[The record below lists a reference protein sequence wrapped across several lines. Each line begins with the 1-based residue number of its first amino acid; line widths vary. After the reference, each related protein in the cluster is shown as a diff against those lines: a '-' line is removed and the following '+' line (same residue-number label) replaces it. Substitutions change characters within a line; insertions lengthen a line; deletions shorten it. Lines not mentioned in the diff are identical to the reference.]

1 MCFLQR
7 TLKQFTHNMQTTKTS
22 NFNFESSDEGS
33 VLTDPAST
41 RASRHRQVLFIGVS
55 GPTGSGKST
64 VAAAL
69 AKDFDS
75 PLRPIGADFFFKFPG
90 SRGFGCCPKHP
101 FHTCSE
107 HPDSVDHALLLKEL
121 QTVKEMLE
129 TSPVIPEVV
138 VNGGSFARG
147 KQTLNVKSK
156 EGSNIGKEFGQSP
169 VVVVVEGFLLFADK
183 NVTAFLDYCLFLDLH
198 CDTGNQ
204 TMTADF

>member
-1 MCFLQR
+1 M
-7 TLKQFTHNMQTTKTS
+7 KQFPHNMQTTKTP
-22 NFNFESSDEGS
+22 NFNFKSSDEGS
-33 VLTDPAST
+33 VLADPAST
-41 RASRHRQVLFIGVS
+41 RASRHREVLFIGVS

-69 AKDFDS
+69 AKHFDS

-107 HPDSVDHALLLKEL
+107 HPDSVDHASLLKEL
-121 QTVKEMLE
+121 QTVKEMFE

-138 VNGGSFARG
+138 IRG
-147 KQTLNVKSK
+147 KKTMNVKSK
-156 EGSNIGKEFGQSP
+156 EGSNIGKEFGKSP

-183 NVTAFLDYCLFLDLH
+183 NLTAFLDYCLFLDLK

-204 TMTADF
+204 TMTTQLRTKTDF

>member
-1 MCFLQR
+1 M
-7 TLKQFTHNMQTTKTS
+7 KQFTHNMQTTKTS

-41 RASRHRQVLFIGVS
+41 RANRHREVLFIGVS

-64 VAAAL
+64 VAGAL

-90 SRGFGCCPKHP
+90 SRGFGCCAKHP

-138 VNGGSFARG
+138 IKGGSCVRG
-147 KQTLNVKSK
+147 KKTLNVKSK

-183 NVTAFLDYCLFLDLH
+183 NVTAFLDYCLFLDLK

-204 TMTADF
+204 TMTT